1 MIDSASLTANG
12 VRRGKVYLL
21 WNEATKANCVVTM
34 KVTAVGE
41 RTTASA
47 FLEVQGKTR
56 ATDSGAFEYYA
67 GPVRAGAGETCVK
80 WGGATG
86 GASYASGFE
95 HCG

>member
-21 WNEATKANCVVTM
+21 WNEAAKANCVVTM

-56 ATDSGAFEYYA
+56 ATDSGAIPA
-67 GPVRAGAGETCVK
+67 STGPPEA
-80 WGGATG
+80 ATT
-86 GASYASGFE
+86 AAAAAAARRLA
-95 HCG
+95 